1 MSKVQVAPQSRSKLG
16 RKSSQK
22 VVASQ
27 SLKQIPE
34 CLPKPPQMI
43 PRIGAK
49 SSQNIDTVLTAFG
62 INLWSIREFQT
73 SPKTTI
79 LSSPSR
85 GYLTLT
91 LQDPTEDPHGISQDR
106 FLLHFGSRNLPLN
119 SNSSVPIAKPR
130 TFLKQLVLFYK
141 T

>member
-1 MSKVQVAPQSRSKLG
+1 MLKIQVSKVQVVPQSRSKLG

-22 VVASQ
+22 AVASQ

-62 INLWSIREFQT
+62 IHLWSIRELDPNVPQNDHFIV
-73 SPKTTI
+73 PK
-79 LSSPSR
+79 
-85 GYLTLT
+85 
-91 LQDPTEDPHGISQDR
+91 
-106 FLLHFGSRNLPLN
+106 
-119 SNSSVPIAKPR
+119 
-130 TFLKQLVLFYK
+130 
-141 T
+141 